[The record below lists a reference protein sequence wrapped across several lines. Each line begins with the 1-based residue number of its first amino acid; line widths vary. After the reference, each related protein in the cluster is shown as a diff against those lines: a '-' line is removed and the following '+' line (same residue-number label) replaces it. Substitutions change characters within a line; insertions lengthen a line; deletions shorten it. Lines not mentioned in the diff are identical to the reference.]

1 MCEKNADREGVGSR
15 CTFQH
20 GDANRLDF
28 PDESFD
34 AVVSNYV
41 YHNIP
46 GADKQELLLETL
58 RVLKKGGVFA
68 LNDDM
73 KPRLY
78 GDMEAFAQKL
88 RDMGYQEVRL
98 IDTAQEVFGSRRRA
112 ALMMLGESRMLVGR
126 K

>member
-41 YHNIP
+41 YHNII
-46 GADKQELLLETL
+46 GADKQKLLLETL

-73 KPRLY
+73 KPRMY
-78 GDMEAFAQKL
+78 GEMEAFAQEL
-88 RDMGYQEVRL
+88 RDMGYADVHL
-98 IDTAQEVFGSRRRA
+98 IDTAQDAFGSHRRA
-112 ALMMLGESRMLVGR
+112 AAMMLGASRMLVGR